1 VRSIIPRIENLK
13 GLALLKEGILD
24 LLFPRRCVFCGLSR
38 QGGGPCLCSP
48 CQEALHILSQPWCGI
63 CGYPA
68 EIDYTVPEENFF
80 CARCRLQ
87 APPFDRAR
95 SIVLY
100 ESAFKGLMAFYKYQ
114 GQPGALN
121 EIRPLLQDYFLN
133 HAEDYCD
140 LIVVPVPLH
149 HSKCRS
155 RGFDQAVL
163 LAREVS
169 EVFNLPLA
177 AGVMTRVRA
186 TETQTRMSRKKRIE
200 NMRGAFAVCD
210 VSLVEDRRVLV
221 VDDVMT
227 TGATVG
233 EVSRVLK
240 KNGARWVE
248 VLTLGRAP

>member
-1 VRSIIPRIENLK
+1 MKSIIPRIESLK
-13 GLALLKEGILD
+13 GFALLKEEFWN

-38 QGGGPCLCSP
+38 QGGGPCLCGP
-48 CQEALHILSQPWCGI
+48 CQEALHTIRQPWCGV

-68 EIDYTVPEENFF
+68 EIDYTVPEDNFV
-80 CARCRLQ
+80 CAKCRLQ
-87 APPFDRAR
+87 APPFNRAR

-114 GQPGALN
+114 GQPGALD
-121 EIRPLLQDYFLN
+121 EIRPLLKEYHLN
-133 HAEDYCD
+133 HGDDYRD
-140 LIVVPVPLH
+140 LTVVPVPLH
-149 HSKCRS
+149 QSKCRS

-163 LAREVS
+163 LARVVA

-177 AGVMTRVRA
+177 AGAVTRVRA

-200 NMRGAFAVCD
+200 NMRGAFSVCD